1 MGGVKFFNFAIPIEE
16 YRKLK
21 ILSSKTN
28 EPISS
33 ILRRGI
39 EFVLAGTK
47 FKRAQSLH

>member
-33 ILRRGI
+33 MLRRGI
-39 EFVLAGTK
+39 EFILGDAK
-47 FKRAQSLH
+47 FKKAQSFR